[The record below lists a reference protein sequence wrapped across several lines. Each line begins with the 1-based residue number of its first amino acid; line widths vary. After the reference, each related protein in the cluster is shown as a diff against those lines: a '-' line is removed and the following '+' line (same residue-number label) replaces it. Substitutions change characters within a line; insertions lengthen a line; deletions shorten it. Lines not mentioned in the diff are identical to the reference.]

1 MSLRKMA
8 SYVFGE
14 AVTGGQIAFFTL
26 ALGAAV
32 YFPTKVPYIG
42 FYPGALQHSLGPLNM
57 HTVIMHVMPCDLGVL
72 TS

>member
-8 SYVFGE
+8 TAVFGE

-32 YFPTKVPYIG
+32 YFPTKVSACIG
-42 FYPGALQHSLGPLNM
+42 FLPGDLEHRLVPQKYAYRYRYACHAL
-57 HTVIMHVMPCDLGVL
+57 
-72 TS
+72 